1 MDAGPRSMSGRTVL
15 VTGATSGIGLET
27 ARALGRLGALVLVGA
42 RNEARGRSVVETI
55 TGDGGQADLVTI
67 DLASFASVRRAA
79 DWVSARSSRLDVL
92 VNNAGT
98 VTRRRERTTDGHE
111 RTWQTNFLG
120 PFLFTRLLLPDLKAA
135 PGPRV
140 VNVSSEAHRGGRIDW
155 NNLELDRGYRP
166 FQAYSNSKLALV
178 LWTRE
183 LARRETSV
191 ASNSIHPGVIATNIW
206 RAAPAPIPWILRILL
221 PSSAKGAAPV
231 ARLAGDP
238 ELDGVSG
245 RYFDRFREVLPSA
258 AAQSDSDARRL
269 WETMEEAT
277 RSDSATQRERRNGEK

>member
-1 MDAGPRSMSGRTVL
+1 MRVDFGRKYKLEPMDAGPRSMNGRTVL

-206 RAAPAPIPWILRILL
+206 EPAAAWAVAIGRMLMRRPA
-221 PSSAKGAAPV
+221 SGARPV
-231 ARLAGDP
+231 VRLASAP
-238 ELDGVSG
+238 ELEGVSG
-245 RYFDRFREVLPSA
+245 RYFKRFREMAPSA
-258 AAQSDSDARRL
+258 MAQDDAAARKL
-269 WETMEEAT
+269 WEV
-277 RSDSATQRERRNGEK
+277 SEKAAG